1 MRFSTAIRQPTRR
14 QLESL
19 GEADIVIGVPCFN
32 NDSTIA
38 HVIQTIENGLAMHY
52 PNRRCVTIIA
62 DGGSVDDTREVGDEL
77 QNSPWIERI
86 ISIYRGLPGKG
97 SAVRAIF
104 EASDLL
110 QAKATALFDS
120 DLRSITPEWIKC
132 VVDPVLKEGY
142 DFIAPYY
149 TRYKYDGTITNN
161 IVYNLTRALYGYRV
175 RQPIGGDF
183 AFSLD
188 LIQEY
193 ISRDVWES
201 DVARFGIDIWLTT
214 TAMSNKAKIAQA
226 NLGVKIHDVK
236 DPAEALGPMFRQV
249 VFTLLNLM
257 EENEKVWKKVKGSK
271 PVPIVGQSLK
281 IEPKPFE
288 INIAKLIGDFKVGY
302 SNWKEVWQKII
313 AKENWQIIEN
323 LYKADDKDF
332 QMKTI
337 NWARILYDLA
347 AAFHHWKGNRNL
359 MVSLMT
365 PLYFA
370 RVASFVNKTIDM
382 SSEEAEEVVEDQAKT
397 FEDSKDYLIQR
408 WDETVDYYEGK

>member
-14 QLESL
+14 RLERL
-19 GEADIVIGVPCFN
+19 EEADIVIGVPCFN
-32 NDSTIA
+32 NETTIS
-38 HVIQTIENGLAMHY
+38 HVIKTIEDGLALHY
-52 PNRRCVTIIA
+52 PNRRCVTIVA
-62 DGGSVDDTREVGDEL
+62 DGGSVDDSREVGDEL
-77 QNSPWIERI
+77 EASPWIERI

-104 EASDLL
+104 EAASLIK
-110 QAKATALFDS
+110 AKACVLFDS

-132 VVDPVLKEGY
+132 VVDPVLNDGY

-149 TRYKYDGTITNN
+149 SRYKYDGTITNN

-183 AFSLD
+183 AFSLN
-188 LIQEY
+188 LIREY
-193 ISRDVWES
+193 ISKDVWDT
-201 DVARFGIDIWLTT
+201 DVARFGVDIWLTT
-214 TAMSNKAKIAQA
+214 TAMTNKAKIAQA

-249 VFTLLNLM
+249 VFTLLSLM

-271 PVPIVGQSLK
+271 PVPIVGLPLR
-281 IEPKPFE
+281 IEPKPFK
-288 INIAKLIGDFKVGY
+288 INVSKLIEDFNVGY
-302 SNWKEVWQKII
+302 SNWKEVWQKIV

-323 LYKADDKDF
+323 LYKAGDKDF
-332 QMKTI
+332 QIKTI

-382 SSEEAEEVVEDQAKT
+382 SNEEAEEVVEDQAKT
-397 FEDSKDYLIQR
+397 FENNKEYLIQR
-408 WDETVDYYEGK
+408 WDETVDYYEEK